1 MSHNSPKVIQLQL
14 AIKNMSVATSATQS
28 EREFASNYLTL
39 LSVSDSKIVIPAD
52 YRKDL
57 KDISTLGIKLPKLP
71 VSKKQVNGDSN
82 DSDQLIDVTF
92 KSIKPPRFNTS
103 FKSSTSN
110 TLFEVKTLLVKNEA
124 NLQGITQS
132 QIKLLVKGK
141 VIQDSVLLGSVANG
155 EEQVTFTVM
164 INKDKTSDS
173 TPVSTPEPSTITPIT
188 KEIELPWDE
197 IKVLLQEK
205 GIDASS
211 AITRLQKGWELTK

>member
-1 MSHNSPKVIQLQL
+1 
-14 AIKNMSVATSATQS
+14 MSVATSATQS

-82 DSDQLIDVTF
+82 DSDQIIDVTF
-92 KSIKPPRFNTS
+92 KSIKPPRFNVS